1 MIHSQSTFTQR
12 LKEERNRS
20 DRNGRPFSFLL
31 LKVHNIPSRRRAFA
45 VQTLD
50 SFSKTIRMSD
60 CLGWLSE
67 YQLGLILPDTDEKG
81 ALVVHERLN
90 RYLTGL
96 KKCDLNRIASD
107 NGAILVMEYP
117 KSLEET
123 VLADILEDS
132 KNTTDESFQCSTP
145 RNGDHCTY
153 QSGFFDCTGLSHNP
167 NTRNLASQFDLIAR
181 RIFDLVAAAVG
192 LIVLGP
198 LMLGIA
204 VLIKLTSPGPVLFRQ
219 KRVGKNG
226 KPFTFL
232 KFRTMYHN
240 CDQTIHRDY
249 VTRLI
254 HSCAEKHDC
263 NGSSYYKLTHDPRI
277 TSLGRLLRTTS
288 LDELPQLINVI
299 KGDMSLV
306 GPRPPIDYEVENYR
320 HWQLRRILEAKPGIT
335 GLWQV
340 DGRSITTF
348 ADQVR
353 LDLRYAERQ
362 SFWLNLWII
371 FKTFK
376 AVFSMRGAC

>member
-1 MIHSQSTFTQR
+1 
-12 LKEERNRS
+12 
-20 DRNGRPFSFLL
+20 
-31 LKVHNIPSRRRAFA
+31 
-45 VQTLD
+45 
-50 SFSKTIRMSD
+50 
-60 CLGWLSE
+60 
-67 YQLGLILPDTDEKG
+67 
-81 ALVVHERLN
+81 
-90 RYLTGL
+90 
-96 KKCDLNRIASD
+96 
-107 NGAILVMEYP
+107 
-117 KSLEET
+117 
-123 VLADILEDS
+123 
-132 KNTTDESFQCSTP
+132 
-145 RNGDHCTY
+145 
-153 QSGFFDCTGLSHNP
+153 
-167 NTRNLASQFDLIAR
+167 
-181 RIFDLVAAAVG
+181 
-192 LIVLGP
+192 
-198 LMLGIA
+198 MLGIA

-376 AVFSMRGAC
+376 AVF